1 MTLIPTCKLSLEVT
15 RVLTDIELAGLKVN
29 RDTLQ
34 KIKDDYKKLNET
46 DRIAGYI
53 EKRFQNYDFS

>member
-1 MTLIPTCKLSLEVT
+1 MTLVPTCKLSLEVT

-34 KIKDDYKKLNET
+34 KIKEDYTKEYNQLENDLLET
-46 DRIAGYI
+46 
-53 EKRFQNYDFS
+53 

>member
-1 MTLIPTCKLSLEVT
+1 MTLVPTCKLSLEVT

-34 KIKDDYKKLNET
+34 KIKEDYTKE
-46 DRIAGYI
+46 
-53 EKRFQNYDFS
+53 